1 MLGGVVELAGA
12 VECIDSAVAEK
23 PCLAGERNG
32 PLIPR
37 KRDVDELTGGILS
50 EVNVFLV

>member
-1 MLGGVVELAGA
+1 LIVP
-12 VECIDSAVAEK
+12 SPEK

-37 KRDVDELTGGILS
+37 KRNVDELTGGHS
-50 EVNVFLV
+50 